1 MAEQRYKIYEKMGA
15 GGVGAVF
22 RAYDSQL
29 KRWVAI
35 KRLLSATEAS
45 SNDPDTAEL
54 RREADTLASLRN
66 PNIVTIFDVA
76 SDDEGLF
83 IVMELLEGEDLADVL
98 ARGPLSYDDF
108 KELATQTLE
117 GLLAAHQNH
126 ILHRDI
132 KPENIKIERLP
143 GGRLQSKIID
153 FGLARAG
160 LRGRK
165 QTEDQ
170 AGTVMGSIFYMAPEQ
185 LTREPVDARTDLY
198 SLGCVFY
205 EALSGKRAFDGESMN
220 DVIDRHIN
228 HEIVPLHV
236 VAPWVQPWLS
246 AWVLRLM
253 SGKPEDRPADAG
265 QAIEEFRA
273 WEKMPAVPVGP
284 WMPMA
289 YHPAYGVPVPYADPA
304 YAQQVAQPGYYAPH
318 DTSGQVPVYAPQPAE
333 NAAEDP
339 VLVAQAVEDEGD
351 EVPAVA
357 AVPVRQSSAP
367 VKTRAG
373 VRTGSS
379 PVRPAGA
386 SPSAVTD
393 GAGRNKKIYL
403 IGGAVL
409 GVAVVGWLLLGRG
422 RGSADSGGKAD
433 ATLIGPGGPP
443 KVTFELPQDR
453 VFPPVSQTICMHFVG
468 NRGPVA
474 NRKDD
479 KGRPAEPNPNE
490 AVFEWHDVAPLG
502 NDNLLRSFN
511 SSADHSPRRVNWPS
525 QPNVAGAKPNRPCL
539 DFRLRD
545 GTPSAMN
552 LTDPESMIESLPFG
566 SSTQVEKFTFSPG
579 LTVAVVFQASQQ
591 DLPTR
596 VFTLTSA
603 DGATLSLRID
613 EQKNL
618 VAEARAPGGS
628 VDLKTKDVN
637 GAAPCVATVSWGSNP
652 AEIQIAARDANGKT
666 FRSESPAKMNAP
678 GKAMGKLQLGRV
690 LGTNNQPV
698 TKADCFSGFIGEI
711 IVFSMALKPDQMVA
725 TEGQLR
731 DYYFQTPS
739 KSAPPAKK

>member
-35 KRLLSATEAS
+35 KRLLSATEIS
-45 SNDPDTAEL
+45 KDDPDTAEL

-76 SDDEGLF
+76 SDEEGLF
-83 IVMELLEGEDLADVL
+83 IVMELLEGEDLSDVL

-108 KELATQTLE
+108 KELATQSLE

-160 LRGRK
+160 LRARK

-220 DVIDRHIN
+220 DVIDKHIN

-236 VAPWVQPWLS
+236 VAPYVQPWLS

-253 SGKPEDRPADAG
+253 SGKPDDRPTDAG

-273 WEKMPAVPVGP
+273 WEKMPSVPVGP

-289 YHPAYGVPVPYADPA
+289 YYPAYGIPAPYPEQPPQ
-304 YAQQVAQPGYYAPH
+304 YAQPVDQAGYYQPPH
-318 DTSGQVPVYAPQPAE
+318 DTSSQVPVYAPPE
-333 NAAEDP
+333 EEP
-339 VLVAQAVEDEGD
+339 VLYAEPVAEEA
-351 EVPAVA
+351 VPAVA
-357 AVPVRQSSAP
+357 VARPSSAP
-367 VKTRAG
+367 VNPRAG
-373 VRTGSS
+373 AR
-379 PVRPAGA
+379 
-386 SPSAVTD
+386 SPSAKVSP
-393 GAGRNKKIYL
+393 AGGKKSSAPASASAPANKKKL
-403 IGGAVL
+403 IIIGSSVVL
-409 GVAVVGWLLLGRG
+409 VLVVGWLVFGRD
-422 RGSADSGGKAD
+422 RGTADSGGKAD
-433 ATLIGPGGPP
+433 ANSIGVSGPP
-443 KVTFELPQDR
+443 KTIFELPEDR
-453 VFPPVSQTICMHFVG
+453 VFPPVSQTISMHFVG
-468 NRGPVA
+468 KLGPVA
-474 NRKDD
+474 DRKDD
-479 KGRPAEPNPNE
+479 KGKPAEPNPNE
-490 AVFEWHDVAPLG
+490 PVFEWHDVSPLG

-511 SSADHSPRRVNWPS
+511 ASADHSPRRVNWPS

-566 SSTQVEKFTFSPG
+566 SNTQVDKFTYSRG
-579 LTVAVVFQASQQ
+579 LTIAVVFQASPT

-596 VFTLTSA
+596 VFTLTSD
-603 DGATLSLRID
+603 DGASLSLRVD

-618 VAEARAPGGS
+618 VAEARAGGSS
-628 VDLKTKDVN
+628 VDLKSKDVN
-637 GAAPCVATVSWGSNP
+637 GTAPCIATISWSSNP
-652 AEIQIAARDANGKT
+652 AEIQLTARDANGKT
-666 FRSESPAKMNAP
+666 FRNEAPSKMSTP
-678 GKAMGKLQLGRV
+678 GKAMSKLQLGRV
-690 LGTNNQPV
+690 LGANNQPV
-698 TKADCFSGFIGEI
+698 TKADSFSGFIGEI
-711 IVFSMALKPDQMVA
+711 IVFSMALQQNQMVA

-731 DYYFQTPS
+731 DYYFQTATKAPAP
-739 KSAPPAKK
+739 APPKK